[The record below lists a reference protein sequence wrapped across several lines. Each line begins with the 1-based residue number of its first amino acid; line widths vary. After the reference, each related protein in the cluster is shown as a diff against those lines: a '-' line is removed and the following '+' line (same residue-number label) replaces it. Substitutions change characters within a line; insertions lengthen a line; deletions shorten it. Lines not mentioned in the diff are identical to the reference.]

1 MNGLL
6 VNSWNE
12 KYLVLNV
19 PVDDKFW
26 FEYYNIYN
34 DRLSRLKEIVNSEKF
49 KKQNVCGTIENV
61 LRMANKLCLVC

>member
-26 FEYYNIYN
+26 FEYYNVCN
-34 DRLSRLKEIVNSEKF
+34 DRLSRLKEDVNSENLKSKTF
-49 KKQNVCGTIENV
+49 VE
-61 LRMANKLCLVC
+61 L